1 MTQELS
7 NSETQEKML
16 QELTAQTL
24 HSDSVRTGSVK
35 LKLSRVGLLK
45 FMMTVKSFMRLQREK
60 LQGANQ
66 GKLQREGTVNVPS
79 STCCDCSIA
88 QLSF

>member
-16 QELTAQTL
+16 QELTAQSL
-24 HSDSVRTGSVK
+24 HSDSVRTGSVR

-45 FMMTVKSFMRLQREK
+45 FMMTVKSFIRLQREK

-66 GKLQREGTVNVPS
+66 GKLQREGTVNIPS
-79 STCCDCSIA
+79 STCYDCIA